1 MKIYNSPYFDHADGL
16 DIMIMDDP
24 SEEGREVYYRKPGYP
39 YIFAFGLPKSFEMTM
54 FTTIQL
60 AKANASEY
68 AEVLFK

>member
-1 MKIYNSPYFDHADGL
+1 MKIFNSPYFDHADGL

-24 SEEGREVYYRKPGYP
+24 SEDGREIYYRMPGYP
-39 YIFAFGLPKSFEMTM
+39 YIFAFGIPSSETT

-60 AKANASEY
+60 AKANAMEY